1 MRILH
6 TSDWH
11 LGRSLHGVDLLP
23 YQEAFLEHLLEVVIE
38 REVDVL
44 LLAGDVYDRAI
55 PPVQAVTLL
64 STALSRLAEH
74 ATVIL
79 APGNHDSAIRLGF
92 GAALLRD
99 GIHIRAE
106 VDRLQEPVV
115 VSDEHGE
122 VAFYPLPYLDPDTT
136 RGQLAAQGEPPLA
149 RSHEA
154 VIGAALGLVRADLAE
169 RRKGGPVRAV
179 VAAHAFVIGGTAS
192 ESERDIRIGGVDA
205 VPSEV
210 FEGFDY
216 VALGHLHGAQRVG
229 RAGAE
234 DSMRYSGSPLAYS
247 FSERNQTKSSVL
259 VELDGVGGSTIELV
273 PAPVPR
279 RLVDVTG
286 TIEQLGGAA
295 FDDDVDAWVRATV
308 TDDIRPPELYATLKA
323 RFPGLLVWSHA
334 PANRSDD
341 GAARAVTAVSDPV
354 EVASEFL
361 EYATGAPA
369 TARQAELIRTAHEA
383 ALAAEVSG

>member
-23 YQEAFLEHLLEVVIE
+23 YQEAFLDHLLEVVVE
-38 REVDVL
+38 RRVDVL
-44 LLAGDVYDRAI
+44 LVAGDVYDRAI
-55 PPVQAVTLL
+55 PPVQAVTAL
-64 STALSRLAEH
+64 STALTRLAEH

-92 GAALLRD
+92 GASMLRD

-106 VDRLQEPVV
+106 VDRLQEPVIV
-115 VSDEHGE
+115 ADDDGD

-136 RGQLAAQGEPPLA
+136 RGTLALPGEPPLA

-154 VIGAALGLVRADLAE
+154 VVGAALGRVRADLAE
-169 RRKGGPVRAV
+169 RREAGNVRAV
-179 VAAHAFVIGGTAS
+179 VAAHAFVIGGTS
-192 ESERDIRIGGVDA
+192 SDSERDIRIGGVDA

-229 RAGAE
+229 RAGVE
-234 DSMRYSGSPLAYS
+234 DRMRYSGSPLAYS
-247 FSERNQTKSSVL
+247 FSERNQAKSSVL
-259 VELDGVGGSTIELV
+259 VELAADGSTTIELL
-273 PAPVPR
+273 PAPVPK
-279 RLVDVTG
+279 RLVDVSG
-286 TIEQLGGAA
+286 TLEELLGSA
-295 FDDDVDAWVRATV
+295 FDDATDAWVRATV
-308 TDDIRPPELYATLKA
+308 TDDIRPAELYATLRG
-323 RFPGLLVWSHA
+323 RFPGLLVWLHA
-334 PANRSDD
+334 PANRAET
-341 GAARAVTAVSDPV
+341 GVARAVTAVSDPV
-354 EVASEFL
+354 EVASEFV
-361 EYATGAPA
+361 EFVTGSPT

-383 ALAAEVSG
+383 ALAAEVSA